1 MRYGYRMPLK
11 FRETGLVLSPHEIRK
26 DCTACSGEWA
36 VGYIYREAPEERG
49 GEPRTWFWS
58 LHGVSGK
65 PADIRGHGAAPTLEA
80 AQADLEANWQK
91 WLSWAGLKEIA
102 LDGS

>member
-1 MRYGYRMPLK
+1 
-11 FRETGLVLSPHEIRK
+11 
-26 DCTACSGEWA
+26 
-36 VGYIYREAPEERG
+36 VGYIYREAPEEGG

-58 LHGVSGK
+58 LHGVAGK

-91 WLSWAGLKEIA
+91 WLRWAGLKEIA

>member
-1 MRYGYRMPLK
+1 MPLK

-36 VGYIYREAPEERG
+36 VGYIYREAPEEGG

-65 PADIRGHGAAPTLEA
+65 PADIAATAPRPRWKPRKRIWKRTGR
-80 AQADLEANWQK
+80 NG
-91 WLSWAGLKEIA
+91 S
-102 LDGS
+102 DGRASKK